1 MSDFSGKATNI
12 LTNMIAP
19 YAGSDRIV
27 GTTFNVA
34 AEVIVES
41 AVRMM
46 IGQKKLNWFDMV
58 AYHAISQP
66 FMMAFLA
73 SGDLTDVG
81 KGDYWDQVVDGFRGV
96 PAVLLA
102 KYILFT
108 YYRGFF
114 VPGFDWKELL
124 MTAGTKTITR
134 PIVHTVQKW
143 LPKTLQD
150 QLAVVDAIY
159 KSQMANSN
167 LKMKN

>member
-66 FMMAFLA
+66 FMMAFVA
-73 SGDLTDVG
+73 GGDLSGVG
-81 KGDYWDQVVDGFRGV
+81 TGSYMDQAIDGFRGV

-102 KYILFT
+102 KYILYT
-108 YYRGFF
+108 YYQGFF
-114 VPGFDWKELL
+114 LPGFNMKELL
-124 MTAGTKTITR
+124 LTAGTKTITR

-143 LPKTLQD
+143 LPKTLAD
-150 QLAVVDAIY
+150 QIAVVDAIY
-159 KSQMANSN
+159 GSQMENSN
-167 LKMKN
+167 LKMD